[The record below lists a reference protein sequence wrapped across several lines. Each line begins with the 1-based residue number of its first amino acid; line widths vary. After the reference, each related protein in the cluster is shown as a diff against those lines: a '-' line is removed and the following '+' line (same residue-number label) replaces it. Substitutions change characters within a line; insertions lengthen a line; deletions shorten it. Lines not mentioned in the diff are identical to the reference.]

1 MAVFAIADLHL
12 SHVDEKSMDIFG
24 SHWKGHWEKIQA
36 AWRSRVREED
46 LVLIPGDISWAM
58 HMPEAQPDLDAI
70 GRMPGQKL
78 MLRGNHDY
86 WWSSLTQVRN
96 ALAEGMYA
104 LQNDCF
110 VYRGQAVC
118 GTRGWVQGNAAQG
131 EKDAKLLR
139 REVGRLRLSLQSATD
154 KGLPIALV
162 MFHFPPFDEK
172 QTPNEITALLH
183 EYGVRRVVYGHL
195 HGKSLQH
202 AFEGVLDGI
211 QYELVSCDHLDFAPK
226 LILP

>member
-24 SHWKGHWEKIQA
+24 PHWKDHWKKIQK
-36 AWRSRVREED
+36 AWVSDVNEDD

-58 HMPEAQPDLDAI
+58 HMSEALPDLEAI
-70 GRMPGQKL
+70 GQMPGEKL
-78 MLRGNHDY
+78 LLRGNHDY
-86 WWSSLTQVRN
+86 WWSSLTQIRN
-96 ALAEGMYA
+96 VLPENMHV

-110 VYRGQAVC
+110 VYRGQAIC

-139 REVGRLRLSLQSATD
+139 REVGRLKLSLQCAA
-154 KGLPIALV
+154 KQKLPIALV

-172 QTPNEITALLH
+172 QTPNEMTGLLH
-183 EYGVRRVVYGHL
+183 EYQVKQVVYGHL
-195 HGKSLQH
+195 HGKSLQS
-202 AFEGVLDGI
+202 AFEGTLDDI
-211 QYELVSCDHLDFAPK
+211 EYHLVSCDSLNFMPK
-226 LILP
+226 KILP

>member
-24 SHWKGHWEKIQA
+24 RHWKGHWDKIQE
-36 AWRSRVREED
+36 AWRSRIGAED

-78 MLRGNHDY
+78 ILRGNHDY
-86 WWSSLTQVRN
+86 WWSSLTQVRS
-96 ALAEGMYA
+96 ALPEGMYA

-110 VYRGQAVC
+110 AYRGQAVC
-118 GTRGWVQGNAAQG
+118 GARGWVQGNAAQG

-139 REVGRLRLSLQSATD
+139 REVGRLRLSLQSAAD
-154 KGLPIALV
+154 KGLPIALA
-162 MFHFPPFDEK
+162 MFHFPRLMKSKHPMK
-172 QTPNEITALLH
+172 SQRCCMNTACGAW
-183 EYGVRRVVYGHL
+183 YT
-195 HGKSLQH
+195 
-202 AFEGVLDGI
+202 GI
-211 QYELVSCDHLDFAPK
+211 CTARACSMRLKARWMAYSTSWCRA
-226 LILP
+226 II